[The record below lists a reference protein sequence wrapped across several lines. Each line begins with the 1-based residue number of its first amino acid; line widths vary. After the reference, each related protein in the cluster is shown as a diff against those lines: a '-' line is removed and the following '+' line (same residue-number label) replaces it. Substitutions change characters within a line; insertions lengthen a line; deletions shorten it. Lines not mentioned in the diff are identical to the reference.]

1 MSISA
6 SKIAKSWS
14 VKGNAIVPQAFP
26 DTFSAGSLYHL
37 FHTVLSDWF
46 RKDHGKWC
54 EAAEEEQFEFKRDLP
69 FVCPVVVN
77 NYLAGKI
84 TQREAAVTLADPT
97 KYHLKSSGALRP

>member
-1 MSISA
+1 MEEESFVPHVAEVAVTTPRAVPSKTA
-6 SKIAKSWS
+6 S
-14 VKGNAIVPQAFP
+14 F
-26 DTFSAGSLYHL
+26 TFKEI